1 MKKGICKYFNGI
13 QHEECEK
20 AVNYR
25 KLVGGDVHGWVKRS
39 PCFKEHKTVI
49 VCNAMKLP
57 TEQEIKDHEEAF
69 LARVEKMRSAFEK
82 IPDLKANH
90 PDGGSGQI
98 ECPSCK
104 GILSYSIA
112 RTNKHIHM
120 RCSTEGCISMM
131 E

>member
-13 QHEECEK
+13 QHDECEK

-25 KLVGGDVHGWVKRS
+25 KLVSGDIHGWAIRS
-39 PCFKEHKTVI
+39 PCFESHKTTI
-49 VCNAMKLP
+49 VCNEMTMP
-57 TEQEIKDHEEAF
+57 TNEEIKKYDDDF
-69 LARVEKMRSAFEK
+69 VDWFKKLSSTLK
-82 IPDLKANH
+82 IVQDLKAKH
-90 PDGGSGQI
+90 PNGGSGQI

-104 GILSYSIA
+104 GKLRYSIA